1 MCPGF
6 LVSLRHNH
14 IKQIMEKKNKT
25 AVIYARTS
33 SSGYMELRQNTTR
46 QVVDLNQYAQSMNID
61 VLKVYEEHISGAK
74 KNSERPILLECIE
87 FCKQNDVDNLLVSEL
102 SRLGRN
108 AFQVLST
115 IQDLLENGINIYL
128 QKEQFSLLDKEGKP
142 SIFVPIMVSALSTCA
157 QLERDNIQYRLNSG
171 RAQYIKN
178 GGKLGRKVGYRK
190 PVEVKEKEY
199 AEVIKLLNKD
209 YYTLKE
215 ISKLSGVSVSTVQRV
230 KKEFF
235 NVI

>member
-1 MCPGF
+1 MTM
-6 LVSLRHNH
+6 S
-14 IKQIMEKKNKT
+14 NKT

-33 SSGYMELRQNTTR
+33 SSGALENRQSTIR
-46 QVVDLNQYAQSMNID
+46 QVVDLKKYAESANLTVIN
-61 VLKVYEEHISGAK
+61 VYEEHISGNK
-74 KNSERPILLECIE
+74 KNSERPVLEECI
-87 FCKQNDVDNLLVSEL
+87 KQCVDDKVDYLLVSEL

-115 IQDLLENGINIYL
+115 IQDLMDAGINVYM
-128 QKEQFSLLDKEGKP
+128 QKEQFTLLDAGGKP
-142 SIFVPIMVSALSTCA
+142 SIIAPIMIAVLATCA

-190 PVEVKEKEY
+190 PKEKKETEY
-199 AEVIKLLNKD
+199 AEVIKLLHKN

-215 ISKLSGVSVSTVQRV
+215 IAKLSGFSVSTVQRV
-230 KKEFF
+230 KKEFGGS
-235 NVI
+235 